1 MKQQG
6 IGLKIYPVLPDS
18 SEMISTVCKIHVEI
32 EIYVTGDIEDTI
44 DVMISVICILHLLLR
59 MVHPHH
65 TEVQFLCIE
74 L

>member
-1 MKQQG
+1 MFT
-6 IGLKIYPVLPDS
+6 LKIFTVLPDI

-32 EIYVTGDIEDTI
+32 EIYVTVDIEDTI
-44 DVMISVICILHLLLR
+44 SVTMSVMCPLLLR
-59 MVHPHH
+59 MVYPHH